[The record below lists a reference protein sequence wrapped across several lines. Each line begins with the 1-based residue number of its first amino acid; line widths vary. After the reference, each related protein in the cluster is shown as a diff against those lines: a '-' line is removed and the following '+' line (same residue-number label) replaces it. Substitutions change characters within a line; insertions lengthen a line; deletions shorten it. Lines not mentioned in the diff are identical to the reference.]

1 MRIGLAVLTAI
12 IALLAVAVANGA
24 EQQKTYKLTIGD
36 TSVEINP
43 GESLDVTLPDGNT
56 TKVTLELNAFATYS
70 GATFSFVHPTNIAVT
85 KTALDTDISQH
96 LVASA
101 LGTIVIVQEYSSM
114 NPAKLN
120 DLMLQ
125 ELTKESVQAGGELT
139 QEAATRKLADGKELA
154 GVKATVKTRTD
165 ESNYEVFSFGA
176 DDQGLVLVTRIDRE
190 NVPAE
195 GALIDKFWESLT
207 IKPLE

>member
-1 MRIGLAVLTAI
+1 MRTGLAALTAI
-12 IALLAVAVANGA
+12 AALLIVASSNAA

-43 GESLDVTLPDGNT
+43 GESLDVTLPDGST
-56 TKVTLELNAFATYS
+56 AKVTLELNAFATYS
-70 GATFSFVHPTNIAVT
+70 GATFSFVHPTNVAIA
-85 KTALDTDISQH
+85 KSELDTDISQY
-96 LVASA
+96 LAATA

-114 NPAKLN
+114 NPVKLN

-154 GVKATVKTRTD
+154 GLKATVKSRTD
-165 ESNYEVFSFGA
+165 ESLYEVFSFGA

-190 NVPAE
+190 NVPVE

>member
-1 MRIGLAVLTAI
+1 MRAGLAVLAVI
-12 IALLAVAVANGA
+12 IALLTITPSNGA

-43 GESLDVTLPDGNT
+43 GESLDVTLPDGRT

-70 GATFSFVHPTNIAVT
+70 GATFSFVHPTNVSVA
-85 KTALDTDISQH
+85 KSQLDTDISQH
-96 LVASA
+96 LAATA

-114 NPAKLN
+114 NPTKLN

-139 QEAATRKLADGKELA
+139 QEAATRKLSDGKELA
-154 GVKATVKTRTD
+154 GLKATVRTRTE
-165 ESNYEVFSFGA
+165 ESHYEVFSFGA
-176 DDQGLVLVTRIDRE
+176 DDQGLVLVTRIDRD
-190 NVPAE
+190 NIAAE

-207 IKPLE
+207 ITPL

>member
-1 MRIGLAVLTAI
+1 MRIGLAALTVI
-12 IALLAVAVANGA
+12 VALLPIAANSA
-24 EQQKTYKLTIGD
+24 EQQKTYKLTIGE

-43 GESLDVTLPDGNT
+43 GESLDVTLPDGKT

-70 GATFSFVHPTNIAVT
+70 GASFSFVHPTNVAIA
-85 KTALDTDISQH
+85 KSELDTDISQY
-96 LVASA
+96 LAATA

-114 NPAKLN
+114 NPVKLN

-139 QEAATRKLADGKELA
+139 QEAATRKLGDGKELA
-154 GVKATVKTRTD
+154 GIKATVKSRTE
-165 ESNYEVFSFGA
+165 ESYYEVFSFGA

-195 GALIDKFWESLT
+195 GALIEKFWESLT
-207 IKPLE
+207 ITPLN